1 MNNGK
6 MIVSN
11 KRVKTFLCIGI
22 CITLLGLT
30 GCAKEATA
38 TMNTTVTVDTQ
49 AAETGT
55 LELSG
60 TYVGTIS
67 DAETVVVVPQ
77 VSGKVENV
85 YVSVGDTVT
94 SGELLCKFDDTS
106 ARFNVSNAQSSYSSA
121 LAGYSSATA
130 KYSQSGE
137 GNTTANPDS
146 SKTKTN
152 TLLEDQLRLAEDN
165 YNDMKTLFDIGAAS
179 QSEVDDA
186 YNNLISVQANIKSA
200 EAGIESAEASV
211 QAAKNSI
218 DSAEYQLSLYSV
230 TSPIS
235 GTVEAVNVT
244 ANNSFAAGNDAFI
257 ISNSQTKTVTFYVT
271 DTVLPVLQNGQSVT
285 VTNGSKNY
293 IGSISEI
300 GIAVDVSTGLFK
312 VKATIEN
319 AMDLP
324 NGIDVELQTIS
335 YAAKDS
341 ILVPCDAVYFDNGD
355 AYIFV
360 AEDGKA
366 VKTEISV
373 SLYDKDVI
381 VVESGL
387 HEGQEII
394 TGWSAS
400 LKDGAVIKIAGIDE
414 NIDNDSTQGEE

>member
-6 MIVSN
+6 MNVSN
-11 KRVKTFLCIGI
+11 KRVKTFLSMGI
-22 CITLLGLT
+22 CLTLLGLT

-55 LELSG
+55 LELNG
-60 TYVGTIS
+60 TYVGAVS

-85 YVSVGDTVT
+85 FVSVGDNVT
-94 SGELLCKFDDTS
+94 SGELLCKFDDRS

-121 LAGYSSATA
+121 LAGYNSATA

-137 GNTTANPDS
+137 GSTDL
-146 SKTKTN
+146 SKTKAN

-165 YNDMKTLFDIGAAS
+165 YNDMKALFDIGAAS
-179 QSEVDDA
+179 QSEVDNA

-200 EAGIESAEASV
+200 EAGIESARASI

-218 DSAEYQLSLYSV
+218 DSAQYQLSLY
-230 TSPIS
+230 TLAAPIS

-257 ISNSQTKTVTFYVT
+257 ISNPQTKTVTFYVT

-300 GIAVDVSTGLFK
+300 GIAVDASTGLFK
-312 VKATIEN
+312 VKATIEG
-319 AMDLP
+319 ASDLP
-324 NGIDVELQTIS
+324 NGINVELQTIS
-335 YAAKDS
+335 YASKNS
-341 ILVPCDAVYFDNGD
+341 ILIPCDAVYFDNGD
-355 AYIFV
+355 AYVYV
-360 AEDGKA
+360 AKAGKA
-366 VKTEISV
+366 VKTEISI
-373 SLYDKDVI
+373 SLYDKDNI

-387 HEGQEII
+387 QVGQEII

-400 LKDGAVIKIAGIDE
+400 LKDGAVIKIAEADE
-414 NIDNDSTQGEE
+414 NIDKDSQAE